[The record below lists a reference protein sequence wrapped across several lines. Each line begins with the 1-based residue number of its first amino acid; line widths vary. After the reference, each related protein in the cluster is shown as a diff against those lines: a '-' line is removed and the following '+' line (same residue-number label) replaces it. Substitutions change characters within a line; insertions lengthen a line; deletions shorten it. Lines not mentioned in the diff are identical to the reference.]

1 MMPLLMGRGY
11 FWMKVSPFWHRVC
24 TAFAADNL
32 AKKAKSSKQM
42 SVPHLK
48 TELSDNMLAPGRV
61 LPASCPALV
70 LSCNF
75 WITE

>member
-1 MMPLLMGRGY
+1 
-11 FWMKVSPFWHRVC
+11 MKVSPFQHCVY

-48 TELSDNMLAPGRV
+48 TIELSDNMLAPGRV
-61 LPASCPALV
+61 LPASCPELV
-70 LSCNF
+70 LSCNL